1 MAPPLARPVLSAV
14 EGLRMLLAGLM
25 INQIGAFVKL
35 ASANLQHQVCLMIG
49 DVL

>member
-1 MAPPLARPVLSAV
+1 VALPFARPVLSAV
-14 EGLRMLLAGLM
+14 EGLRMLLAELM

-35 ASANLQHQVCLMIG
+35 AFANLQDPVCLMIG